1 MQAKLVGPLADTIAG
16 ARAEAV
22 IRACVHCGMC
32 NAVCPTFQLT
42 GDELDGPRGRIYLM
56 KGALEGE
63 AVGPETLLHL
73 DRCLECRA
81 CETACPSGVEYHRL
95 LDVARPF
102 VEAQVTRPWRERAVR
117 ALIRWVTP
125 HPARFGLALGLG
137 RLFALVLPAR
147 LRAKIDALSS
157 LPIMGRGRSA
167 RSDDQGAVGR
177 IDGAEAA
184 SDSPTLTAS
193 RCVPPHEGEGGRMAL
208 LAGCVQSAA
217 APQFNAAARR
227 VFAKVGIELAE
238 SARAGC
244 CGAVSFHLDAP
255 DEARAFARRNIDAW
269 TAQLD
274 AGASAVVVT
283 ASGCAAFIKDYP
295 DLLAGDPAYAEPAR
309 RIAAQVRDPVEV
321 LDAAPPAAV
330 RLPAEP
336 RIAVH
341 DPCTLRNGLK
351 LGGRVEALLRRLG
364 YEPVGVRDAHLC
376 CGSAGPYA
384 LTQPVFAAALRS
396 DKLAALTE
404 QAPGAVCTANIGC
417 WMHLAE
423 TSPVPVRHWIEAVD
437 DVT

>member
-1 MQAKLVGPLADTIAG
+1 MRTTVVGTLADTVAG

-22 IRACVHCGMC
+22 LRACVHCGMC

-63 AVGPETLLHL
+63 AVSAETLLHL

-95 LDVARPF
+95 LDVGRPF
-102 VEAQVTRPWRERAVR
+102 VEAKVGRPLPDQIYRD
-117 ALIRWVTP
+117 LIRWATTHAEV
-125 HPARFGLALGLG
+125 FGVLAAAG
-137 RLFALVLPAR
+137 RLLAPILPAS
-147 LRAKIDALSS
+147 LKAKLGVMNPTI
-157 LPIMGRGRSA
+157 PPRPESA
-167 RSDDQGAVGR
+167 
-177 IDGAEAA
+177 
-184 SDSPTLTAS
+184 PTPPLT
-193 RCVPPHEGEGGRMAL
+193 GQMAL
-208 LAGCVQSAA
+208 LGGCVQPAA
-217 APQFNAAARR
+217 APHFNAAAKR
-227 VFAKVGIELAE
+227 VFRRIGVALDE
-238 SARAGC
+238 SPGTGC

-255 DEARAFARRNIDAW
+255 AEARAFARSNIDAW
-269 TAQLD
+269 IAALD

-295 DLLAGDPAYAEPAR
+295 DLLADDPAYADKAR
-309 RIAAQVRDPVEV
+309 RIAEAVRDPVEV
-321 LDAAPPAAV
+321 LEAATPAAV
-330 RLPAEP
+330 RAPAEP

-364 YEPVGVRDAHLC
+364 YEPQAVRDAHLC
-376 CGSAGPYA
+376 CGSAGPYS
-384 LTQPVFAAALRS
+384 LLQPAFAKPLRA

-404 QAPGAVCTANIGC
+404 SAPAAICTANIGC

>member
-1 MQAKLVGPLADTIAG
+1 MRAALTGPLAETVAG

-63 AVGPETLLHL
+63 PIGPETQLHL

-95 LDVARPF
+95 LDVGRPF
-102 VEAQVTRPWRERAVR
+102 VEAIVGRPWRERALR
-117 ALIRWVTP
+117 WLIRVT
-125 HPARFGLALGLG
+125 ATDARRFGLALALG
-137 RLFALVLPAR
+137 RAFAWALPGG
-147 LRAKIDALSS
+147 LRAK
-157 LPIMGRGRSA
+157 LPRAPLGPPGRAPLRGERPESPPPPGEVSA
-167 RSDDQGAVGR
+167 QPEG
-177 IDGAEAA
+177 
-184 SDSPTLTAS
+184 AS
-193 RCVPPHEGEGGRMAL
+193 RMVL
-208 LAGCVQSAA
+208 LAGCVQAAA

-227 VFAKVGIELAE
+227 VFAKAGVALGEAP
-238 SARAGC
+238 RVGC

-255 DEARAFARRNIDAW
+255 QEARALARRNIDAW
-269 TAQLD
+269 SRELD
-274 AGASAVVVT
+274 DGAGAVVVT

-295 DLLAGDPAYAEPAR
+295 DLLADDPAYAEKAR
-309 RIAAQVRDPVEV
+309 RIAAAIREPVEV
-321 LDAAPPAAV
+321 LEAAPLAAT
-330 RLPAEP
+330 RAPAEP

-341 DPCTLRNGLK
+341 DPCTLRNGLR
-351 LGGRVEALLRRLG
+351 LGGRVEALLTRLG
-364 YEPVGVRDAHLC
+364 YEPQLVRDAHLC

-384 LTQPVFAAALRS
+384 LTQPAFANALRA

-404 QAPGAVCTANIGC
+404 HAPAAICTANIGC

-423 TSPVPVRHWIEAVD
+423 TSPVAVRHWIEAVD
-437 DVT
+437 DVV

>member
-1 MQAKLVGPLADTIAG
+1 MRANLPAGLADTLEG

-63 AVGPETLLHL
+63 AVSAETRLHL

-95 LDVARPF
+95 LDIGRPF
-102 VEAQVTRPWRERAVR
+102 VEARVGRPWRERLTR
-117 ALIRWVTP
+117 ALIRWVSVE
-125 HPARFGLALGLG
+125 PARFAAALALG
-137 RLFALVLPAR
+137 RAFAWALPKGLRGKLPQRAPRSLEPAKPTAGAR
-147 LRAKIDALSS
+147 
-157 LPIMGRGRSA
+157 M
-167 RSDDQGAVGR
+167 
-177 IDGAEAA
+177 
-184 SDSPTLTAS
+184 T
-193 RCVPPHEGEGGRMAL
+193 L

-227 VFAKVGIELAE
+227 VFARIGVDLGE
-238 SARAGC
+238 SPAAGC

-255 DEARAFARRNIDAW
+255 QEARAFARRNIDAW
-269 TAQLD
+269 TRELD
-274 AGASAVVVT
+274 AGAGPVVVT

-295 DLLAGDPAYAEPAR
+295 DLLADDPAYAEKAR
-309 RIAAQVRDPVEV
+309 RIAAAVRDPVEV
-321 LDAAPPAAV
+321 LADAPLVAARAPAD
-330 RLPAEP
+330 P

-351 LGGRVEALLRRLG
+351 LGGQVAALLAKLG
-364 YEPVGVRDAHLC
+364 FEPQTPRDAHLC

-384 LTQPVFAAALRS
+384 LTQPAFAGALRAN
-396 DKLAALTE
+396 KLAALTE
-404 QAPGAVCTANIGC
+404 HAPAAICTANIGC

-423 TSPVPVRHWIEAVD
+423 TSPVPVRHWLEAVD
-437 DVT
+437 EVT

>member
-1 MQAKLVGPLADTIAG
+1 MRAELKGPLAATIAG

-63 AVGPETLLHL
+63 PVGPETRLHL

-95 LDVARPF
+95 LDVGRPF
-102 VEAQVTRPWRERAVR
+102 VEAKVGRPWRERALR
-117 ALIRWVTP
+117 GLIRWVSVD
-125 HPARFGLALGLG
+125 ARRFGLALGLG
-137 RLFALVLPAR
+137 RAFAWALPQRLKGKLPKVSLVSPQDKA
-147 LRAKIDALSS
+147 
-157 LPIMGRGRSA
+157 SA
-167 RSDDQGAVGR
+167 RPAGG
-177 IDGAEAA
+177 
-184 SDSPTLTAS
+184 TS
-193 RCVPPHEGEGGRMAL
+193 RMVL
-208 LAGCVQSAA
+208 LAGCVQAAA
-217 APQFNAAARR
+217 APHFNAAAKR
-227 VFAKVGIELAE
+227 VFAKAGVALGE
-238 SARAGC
+238 SPQAGC

-255 DEARAFARRNIDAW
+255 EEAKTFARRNVDAW
-269 TAQLD
+269 TAELD
-274 AGASAVVVT
+274 AGAGAVVVT

-295 DLLAGDPAYAEPAR
+295 DLLADDPAYAEKAR
-309 RIAAQVRDPVEV
+309 RVAAAVREPVEV
-321 LDAAPPAAV
+321 LESARLAPTRA
-330 RLPAEP
+330 PAEP

-341 DPCTLRNGLK
+341 DPCTLRNGLR

-364 YEPVGVRDAHLC
+364 YDPQPVRDAHMC

-384 LTQPVFAAALRS
+384 LTQPAFANALRA
-396 DKLAALTE
+396 DKLSALTE
-404 QAPGAVCTANIGC
+404 HAPAAICTANIGC

>member
-1 MQAKLVGPLADTIAG
+1 MRASLTGPLAETVAG

-63 AVGPETLLHL
+63 AVGPESLLHL

-95 LDVARPF
+95 LDVGRPF
-102 VEAQVTRPWRERAVR
+102 VEAKVGRPWRQRVQR
-117 ALIRWVTP
+117 ALLRWVSSD
-125 HPARFGLALGLG
+125 AGRFAAALALGRAFAWALPRALKGKLAKASLG
-137 RLFALVLPAR
+137 PAG
-147 LRAKIDALSS
+147 RA
-157 LPIMGRGRSA
+157 PPGGERGGETMAA
-167 RSDDQGAVGR
+167 RMV
-177 IDGAEAA
+177 
-184 SDSPTLTAS
+184 
-193 RCVPPHEGEGGRMAL
+193 L
-208 LAGCVQSAA
+208 LAGCVQAAA
-217 APQFNAAARR
+217 APQFNAAAKR
-227 VFAKVGIELAE
+227 VFAKVGVALAE
-238 SARAGC
+238 SPRAGC

-255 DEARAFARRNIDAW
+255 DEARALARRNIDAW
-269 TAQLD
+269 CAELD

-295 DLLAGDPAYAEPAR
+295 DLLADNPTYAEKAR
-309 RIAAQVRDPVEV
+309 RIAGLLRDPVEV
-321 LDAAPPAAV
+321 LDGAPLAPTRA
-330 RLPAEP
+330 PAEP

-341 DPCTLRNGLK
+341 DPCTLRNGLR
-351 LGGRVEALLRRLG
+351 LGGRVEALLQRLG
-364 YEPVGVRDAHLC
+364 YDPQPVRDAHLC

-384 LTQPVFAAALRS
+384 LTQPTFANALRAN
-396 DKLAALTE
+396 KLETLTE
-404 QAPGAVCTANIGC
+404 HAPAAICTANIGC